1 MSHLFSAEHLCAYIL
16 CSLTHSICSDCPPEE
31 SEEANICQCPSGT
44 CFDPDLGCVST
55 EEEMKE
61 PTSMPST
68 EEPTDMPTFVL
79 TGEGSELG
87 EGDGSREPTSG
98 GLGKI
103 KTSIL
108 TGFVGTIVILSRDFF
123 M

>member
-1 MSHLFSAEHLCAYIL
+1 
-16 CSLTHSICSDCPPEE
+16 
-31 SEEANICQCPSGT
+31 
-44 CFDPDLGCVST
+44 
-55 EEEMKE
+55 
-61 PTSMPST
+61 
-68 EEPTDMPTFVL
+68 MPTFVL

-87 EGDGSREPTSG
+87 EGDGSSEPTSG

-108 TGFVGTIVILSRDFF
+108 TGFVGTIVILSGEFF

>member
-44 CFDPDLGCVST
+44 CFDPELGCVST
-55 EEEMKE
+55 GDETKE

-68 EEPTDMPTFVL
+68 KEPTDMPTFVL

-87 EGDGSREPTSG
+87 EGDGSRELPTSG
-98 GLGKI
+98 GLGNI
-103 KTSIL
+103 KMSVL
-108 TGFVGTIVILSRDFF
+108 TGLVGIVVILCGEI
-123 M
+123 

>member
-1 MSHLFSAEHLCAYIL
+1 
-16 CSLTHSICSDCPPEE
+16 
-31 SEEANICQCPSGT
+31 
-44 CFDPDLGCVST
+44 
-55 EEEMKE
+55 
-61 PTSMPST
+61 MPST

-87 EGDGSREPTSG
+87 EGDGSSEPTSG

-108 TGFVGTIVILSRDFF
+108 TGFVGTIVILSREFF